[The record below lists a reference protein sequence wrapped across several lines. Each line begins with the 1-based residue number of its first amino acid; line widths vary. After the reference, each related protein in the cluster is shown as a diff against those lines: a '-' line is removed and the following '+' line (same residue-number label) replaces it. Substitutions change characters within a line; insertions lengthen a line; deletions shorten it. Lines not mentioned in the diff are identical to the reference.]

1 MIITNVINFIAD
13 FLRSKGIGL
22 WIVTPGDVWESS
34 TGETCENSGYP
45 DLSVFPTPE
54 PSPVIVA
61 QNRILLLLAGLCC
74 GIIKQDFV
82 VF

>member
-1 MIITNVINFIAD
+1 MQV
-13 FLRSKGIGL
+13 SKNL
-22 WIVTPGDVWESS
+22 
-34 TGETCENSGYP
+34 GYP